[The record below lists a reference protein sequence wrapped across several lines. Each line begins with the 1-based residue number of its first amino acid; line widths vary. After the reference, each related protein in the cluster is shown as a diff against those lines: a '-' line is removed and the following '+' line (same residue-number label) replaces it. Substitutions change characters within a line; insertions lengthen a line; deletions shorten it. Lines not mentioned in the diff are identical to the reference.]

1 LIKFLI
7 LMVLVLSAASYG
19 KSCAQKDFEAIVERI
34 KSAVDSDLDVSSME
48 VLKRFFEKME
58 YKINKTT
65 LDRSKKTTINTTV
78 RVINLPAY
86 AEDCMEQ
93 IMPLV
98 FEGARQEIINENAV
112 RYFIELFKKEDLLYK
127 ETTIDVTMAQNVN
140 GTWKIVDG
148 EDELYGAILTMFM
161 ELESMSDIAS
171 RSL

>member
-1 LIKFLI
+1 MKNLIKFLI

-19 KSCAQKDFEAIVERI
+19 KNSAQKDFEAIVERI

-48 VLKRFFEKME
+48 ALKRFFEKME

-65 LDRSKKTTINTTV
+65 LDGSTKATINTTV

-86 AEDCMEQ
+86 AEDYMEQ

-98 FEGARQEIINENAV
+98 FEGASEEIINENAA

-140 GTWKIVDG
+140 GTWEIVDG
-148 EDELYGAILTMFM
+148 EDELYGAILTVFM
-161 ELESMSDIAS
+161 ELESMSD
-171 RSL
+171 L